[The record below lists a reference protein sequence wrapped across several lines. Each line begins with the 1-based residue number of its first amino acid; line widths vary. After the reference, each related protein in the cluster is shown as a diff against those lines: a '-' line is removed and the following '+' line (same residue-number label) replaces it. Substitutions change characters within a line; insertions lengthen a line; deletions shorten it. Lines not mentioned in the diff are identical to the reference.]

1 VFSIE
6 CVLYT
11 ERERSPQESCQGIA
25 LAYSAQILAF
35 VLWFPLSL
43 SLLALSHFPPPLP
56 PSPAPPSACNQE
68 LEAKL
73 AQKEKE
79 DEDRKKEI
87 ALKMEWEGRSVYI
100 V

>member
-1 VFSIE
+1 MV
-6 CVLYT
+6 
-11 ERERSPQESCQGIA
+11 PQFA
-25 LAYSAQILAF
+25 
-35 VLWFPLSL
+35 PLT
-43 SLLALSHFPPPLP
+43 LLALSHFPPPLP
-56 PSPAPPSACNQE
+56 PLRPSPSACDQE

-87 ALKMEWEGRSVYI
+87 ALKMQWEGRSVYI

>member
-1 VFSIE
+1 MVPQFASLTLFS
-6 CVLYT
+6 LLLT
-11 ERERSPQESCQGIA
+11 
-25 LAYSAQILAF
+25 
-35 VLWFPLSL
+35 FPLPSL
-43 SLLALSHFPPPLP
+43 PSL
-56 PSPAPPSACNQE
+56 PSPSTCDQE

-87 ALKMEWEGRSVYI
+87 ALKMQWEGRSVYI